1 MGNTKFNL
9 NVLEILKFIL
19 ITAFLYNDFLR
30 VNVTLRDV
38 VA

>member
-9 NVLEILKFIL
+9 NGLEILKFIL
-19 ITAFLYNDFLR
+19 ITHFLYNGFLR
-30 VNVTLRDV
+30 VNVTLQDV